1 VPADRAGVLRLDRDT
16 FGADRSAV
24 LAALAGFAEQVLV
37 ADNHDGLAGHA
48 AAWRRHQGVLS
59 IGPVVA
65 RDDRTAQALIEAL
78 AGRAE
83 GPVRVDLLGH
93 NPGMSRWA
101 TERGLVAATAPNA
114 VMVYRGRSLP
124 GLRTQLYAPVMQG
137 LG

>member
-1 VPADRAGVLRLDRDT
+1 
-16 FGADRSAV
+16 V
-24 LAALAGFAEQVLV
+24 LAALAGFAERVLV

-65 RDDRTAQALIEAL
+65 RGDHTAQALIEAL
-78 AGRAE
+78 AARAE

-93 NPGMSRWA
+93 NPGLSRWV
-101 TERGLVAATAPNA
+101 TERGLMAATAPNA

-124 GLRTQLYAPVMQG
+124 GLRSQLYAPVMQG